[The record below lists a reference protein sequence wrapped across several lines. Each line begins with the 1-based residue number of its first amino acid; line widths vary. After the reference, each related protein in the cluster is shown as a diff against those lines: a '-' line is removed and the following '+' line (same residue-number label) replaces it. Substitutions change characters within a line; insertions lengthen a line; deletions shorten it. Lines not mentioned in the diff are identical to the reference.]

1 MAKMK
6 NRSIGSVS
14 KLSKTTRKAVKSTK
28 TRIQRNKAVVKS
40 SKRNIDSE
48 SAAWYTVFTKGD
60 KEYNE
65 YMANE
70 WGYERV
76 RKKSSSKISRL
87 KNNAQLQCSF
97 SNK

>member
-1 MAKMK
+1 M
-6 NRSIGSVS
+6 S

-28 TRIQRNKAVVKS
+28 TRIQRNKSVVKN
-40 SKRNIDSE
+40 SKRNVDSE

-76 RKKSSSKISRL
+76 RKKIIIKNLSSQ
-87 KNNAQLQCSF
+87 NNAQLQCSF

>member
-14 KLSKTTRKAVKSTK
+14 KLSKTTSKTVKSTK
-28 TRIQRNKAVVKS
+28 TRIQRNKAIVKS

-60 KEYNE
+60 NQYNE

-76 RKKSSSKISRL
+76 RKK
-87 KNNAQLQCSF
+87 
-97 SNK
+97 